1 MIDSLIEINGSTQL
15 YALIGSPIR
24 HSLSP
29 LIHNTSFKSLGIN
42 AVFLAFDSLDLKEA
56 LSGFKALGVGGF
68 SVTVPHKVAV
78 INYLD
83 EVSFEAKLIGSVN
96 TVVQKRGK
104 WIGYNTDVVGFTKSL
119 EPFRKN
125 IENEKVLVLGA
136 GGSARAVVFALI
148 NNYDVGEIF
157 FYNRTQERALQL
169 ISDFASI
176 KSDVPLRFV
185 SSDALPNLGAKFIV
199 NTTSVG
205 LASEEC
211 LVRPDFFDSKMIVY
225 DLIYDPIKTVFL
237 RYAHAT
243 GAVTINGL
251 DMLVEQAAAAFYLWT
266 ENIMP
271 IETVK
276 KNLLEKVDNQ

>member
-1 MIDSLIEINGSTQL
+1 MTDSSIEINGSTQL

-29 LIHNTSFKSLGIN
+29 LIHNTSFKLSGIN
-42 AVFLAFDSLDLKEA
+42 AVFLAFDSLDLRGS
-56 LSGFKALGVGGF
+56 LSGFKALGVAGF

-78 INYLD
+78 TGYLD

-104 WIGYNTDVVGFTKSL
+104 WIGYNTDVVGFTKSM

-136 GGSARAVVFALI
+136 GGSARAVIYALI

-157 FYNRTQERALQL
+157 IYNRTQERALRL

-176 KSDVPLRFV
+176 RPEIPLRFV
-185 SSDALPNLGAKFIV
+185 SSDEWPKLGSKVIV

-211 LVRPDFFDSKMIVY
+211 LVEPDFFDSEMIVY
-225 DLIYDPIKTVFL
+225 DLIYDPIKTLFL
-237 RYAHAT
+237 QYAHVS
-243 GAVTINGL
+243 GAVAINGL

-266 ENIMP
+266 ERIMP
-271 IETVK
+271 IEIVK

>member
-1 MIDSLIEINGSTQL
+1 MIETSIEINGSTQL
-15 YALIGSPIR
+15 YALLGSPIR

-42 AVFLAFDSLDLKEA
+42 AVFLAFDSLDLKQA
-56 LSGFKALGVGGF
+56 LSGFKALGVAGF

-78 INYLD
+78 TSYLD

-104 WIGYNTDVVGFTKSL
+104 WIGYNTDVIGFTKTL
-119 EPFRKN
+119 EPFRKKV
-125 IENEKVLVLGA
+125 ENKKVLVLGA
-136 GGSARAVVFALI
+136 GGSARAVIYSLV

-157 FYNRTQERALQL
+157 VFNRTQERALQL

-176 KSDVPLRFV
+176 RSDATLRFV
-185 SSDALPNLGAKFIV
+185 SSDELPKLGAKVIV

-211 LVRPDFFDSKMIVY
+211 LVKPDFFDSEMIVY
-225 DLIYDPIKTVFL
+225 DLIYDPIRTVLL
-237 RYAHAT
+237 RYAHAS
-243 GAVTINGL
+243 GAATINGL

-266 ENIMP
+266 EKIMP